1 MIDVKMQMETQAFNQ
16 WVTKQVKAHNVST
29 DKAIRKIGF
38 DLLSTIL
45 ERQPYG
51 RHPVRTG
58 RARAGW
64 YASVR
69 GLGMPFNLNSG
80 IDPAINDVPRGQL
93 EGSFVDHLGLLHL
106 DKYIEFINSVKY
118 IVFLEYGHS
127 KQAPVGFVRMAM
139 RKMTGKLPKEMS
151 DAFIK
156 DWNKFVSL

>member
-1 MIDVKMQMETQAFNQ
+1 MIDVKMEMETQAFNS
-16 WVTKQVKAHNVST
+16 WVTKQIKAHNVST

-45 ERQPYG
+45 EPQPYG
-51 RHPVRTG
+51 RHPVDTG

-69 GLGMPFNLNSG
+69 GLGMNFNFNSG
-80 IDPAINDVPRGQL
+80 ADPERNDVVRGQL
-93 EGSFVDHLGLLHL
+93 EGSFVDHLGLLRL
-106 DKYIEFINSVKY
+106 DKYIEFVNSVKY

-127 KQAPVGFVRMAM
+127 DQAPVGFVRMAM
-139 RKMTGKLPKEMS
+139 RKMTGKLPKEIN

-156 DWNKFVSL
+156 DWNKFISL